1 MIFVVYIKKYS
12 SDQIYEYLD
21 LTISYNT
28 TQCQQIYS
36 TDNSV
41 ATTFYEEG
49 TYACGPVEGNR
60 DDSYLTMLSSGGLMF
75 GIINIVGN
83 FGTGTSVFVFVYAS
97 VSLLSSSLCQ
107 LEQKRSWYTV
117 YNSLTHNI

>member
-97 VSLLSSSLCQ
+97 VSCCCHRRCANLNKSVLDIQ
-107 LEQKRSWYTV
+107 YT
-117 YNSLTHNI
+117 IR